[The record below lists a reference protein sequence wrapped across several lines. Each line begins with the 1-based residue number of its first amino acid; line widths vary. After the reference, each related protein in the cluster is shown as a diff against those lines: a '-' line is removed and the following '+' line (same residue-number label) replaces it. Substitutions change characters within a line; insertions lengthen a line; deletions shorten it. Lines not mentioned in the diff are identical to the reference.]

1 MPCGCRDPYFHTWEG
16 AREGIGGGGDEAEA
30 APANTQLL
38 PTFFIFPKG
47 FATL

>member
-1 MPCGCRDPYFHTWEG
+1 MKES
-16 AREGIGGGGDEAEA
+16 GGGDEAEA